1 MAYDVVS
8 GYISNHFLGTT
19 TVADPII
26 MLEIDGAVQACSY
39 IVQRIGNSVRYVY
52 PRVITVSGVNNVYL
66 TAISQ
71 LYGSDLPEITKSIKV
86 YVSE

>member
-8 GYISNHFLGTT
+8 GYMSNHFLGTT

-39 IVQRIGNSVRYVY
+39 VVQRVGSSVRYVY
-52 PRVITVSGVNNVYL
+52 PRVIMVNGVNNVYL

-71 LYGSDLPEITKSIKV
+71 IYGSDLPSLTKSIKV

>member
-8 GYISNHFLGTT
+8 GYISNHFLGNT
-19 TVADPII
+19 TVVDPII
-26 MLEIDGAVQACSY
+26 MLEVDGAVQACIY
-39 IVQRIGNSVRYVY
+39 VVQRVGSSVRYVY
-52 PRVITVSGVNNVYL
+52 PRVVPQVGYSNVYL